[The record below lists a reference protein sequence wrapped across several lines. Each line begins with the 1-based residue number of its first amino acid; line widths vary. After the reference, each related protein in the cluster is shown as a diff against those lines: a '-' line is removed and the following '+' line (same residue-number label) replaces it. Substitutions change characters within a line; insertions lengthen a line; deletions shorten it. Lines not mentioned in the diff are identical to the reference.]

1 MKKRIV
7 IVDDSVFIY
16 EEMRALLEESQY
28 EVAGYARS
36 GEEALEKIRQIRP
49 DGVTM
54 DIILPGIDGFETTR
68 LIRESFP
75 EMKVLIVSSLAY
87 DETIE
92 ESKKAGAGGFVFKP
106 FEKENLQTALDHM
119 FAEAE

>member
-119 FAEAE
+119 FEEAE